1 MSRLFAA
8 NMQILAVLCGSNT
21 DKSFQRTSPMNLLR
35 TLASVGGITLLSR
48 IAGLARETLTARIFG
63 AGATTDAFFIAF
75 RIPNL
80 LRRLFAEGAFSQAF
94 IPLLA
99 QSKDVDGA
107 ARTKQLVDRV
117 ATVLFWAVS
126 MMTVAGVIGANVF
139 LWVMTWGHAQSA
151 DAVLMT
157 RIMFPYILFMSLA
170 ALSGGILNTWKN
182 FQTPAFT
189 PVLLNLILIG
199 CALWLSPYMNPPI
212 VALAIG
218 VFVGGF
224 VQLAWQLPA
233 LRKIGM
239 LPKISFNFK
248 EALADSG
255 VRRVLS
261 RMLPA
266 TLAVAAAQISLVI
279 NTAIAS
285 GLGAGSVSWI
295 SYADRLMEFPT
306 AILGVGLGTILMPS
320 LSRAHSSNDEA
331 EYKRLLNWGLRLT
344 LMLALPAAI
353 GLGIMSTALTSSLF
367 HYGKFD
373 AHDVEMTAKALR
385 MYSIGLLGLISVK
398 TLASAYYSKQDVVTP
413 VIIAMCVLVT
423 TQLMNVAFVPVLQH
437 AGLSL
442 SIGLGACLNAGILAF
457 LLARKG
463 LLSSGNWLVFFGRL
477 TPALVVMAGVTYYL
491 NRQIDWIMLGEAHK
505 IERLLLLFA
514 VIAACALVYFAT
526 LFALGFRLR
535 DFKLLAKE
543 DAR

>member
-1 MSRLFAA
+1 
-8 NMQILAVLCGSNT
+8 
-21 DKSFQRTSPMNLLR
+21 
-35 TLASVGGITLLSR
+35 
-48 IAGLARETLTARIFG
+48 
-63 AGATTDAFFIAF
+63 
-75 RIPNL
+75 
-80 LRRLFAEGAFSQAF
+80 
-94 IPLLA
+94 
-99 QSKDVDGA
+99 
-107 ARTKQLVDRV
+107 
-117 ATVLFWAVS
+117 
-126 MMTVAGVIGANVF
+126 
-139 LWVMTWGHAQSA
+139 
-151 DAVLMT
+151 
-157 RIMFPYILFMSLA
+157 
-170 ALSGGILNTWKN
+170 
-182 FQTPAFT
+182 
-189 PVLLNLILIG
+189 
-199 CALWLSPYMNPPI
+199 
-212 VALAIG
+212 
-218 VFVGGF
+218 
-224 VQLAWQLPA
+224 
-233 LRKIGM
+233 
-239 LPKISFNFK
+239 
-248 EALADSG
+248 
-255 VRRVLS
+255 
-261 RMLPA
+261 
-266 TLAVAAAQISLVI
+266 
-279 NTAIAS
+279 
-285 GLGAGSVSWI
+285 
-295 SYADRLMEFPT
+295 
-306 AILGVGLGTILMPS
+306 MPS

-514 VIAACALVYFAT
+514 VIAACALAYFAT

-543 DAR
+543 DTR